1 MTYCLGI
8 KVDEGLV
15 FASDSRTNAGLD
27 DFSIHT
33 KMFTYGVG
41 DRAIVILTS
50 GNLST
55 SQAVFH
61 SLNTDLNSAFP
72 EKSLNTCVDMED
84 VAAYVGS
91 LSVKISKNYD
101 QSNLSTVNFSS
112 YFIVGGQIKNQEQK
126 IFLVYPEGNYIG
138 SSENNPFFQLGETK
152 YGKPILDRI
161 IGNQTS
167 LGDAARAA
175 LVSMD
180 STMRSDLTVGP
191 PIDFLV
197 YKNDQMAFDFK
208 EPLKLDTPY
217 FSHLSDVWASKLIG
231 AFQDLPR
238 FDWE

>member
-197 YKNDQMAFDFK
+197 YKNDQMAFDLK
-208 EPLKLDTPY
+208 ETLNLDTPY

>member
-55 SQAVFH
+55 SQAVFD
-61 SLNTDLNSAFP
+61 SINTDLNSAFP

-180 STMRSDLTVGP
+180 STMRSDLTVGQ

-197 YKNDQMAFDFK
+197 Y
-208 EPLKLDTPY
+208 
-217 FSHLSDVWASKLIG
+217 
-231 AFQDLPR
+231 
-238 FDWE
+238 

>member
-191 PIDFLV
+191 PIDFLA
-197 YKNDQMAFDFK
+197 YKNDQMAFDLK
-208 EPLKLDTPY
+208 ETLKLDTPY

>member
-126 IFLVYPEGNYIG
+126 IFLVYPECNYIG

-197 YKNDQMAFDFK
+197 YKNDQMAFDLK
-208 EPLKLDTPY
+208 ATLKLDTPY